1 MNIQEII
8 LYLAFVLP
16 ATIGWITGYIK
27 QKMWHGIVG
36 TIVGIGQI
44 VLLTYF
50 S

>member
-1 MNIQEII
+1 MNIQET
-8 LYLAFVLP
+8 LYYLAFVLP
-16 ATIGWITGYIK
+16 VTIGCITGYTK

-36 TIVGIGQI
+36 TMVGIEQI